1 MCPPPF
7 YSKVEPDAYCACVE
21 SRAATPTLSCTVNN
35 MGKKKKGGKQKGDK
49 AGGGDKLP
57 PPPNIED
64 QRPGAREA
72 LLTFKSVLPSLYSV
86 QIMCISL
93 SAKSTAIAVIKLH
106 SQSFTPLFFL
116 FFFCT
121 VQNFRWCKT
130 FR

>member
-1 MCPPPF
+1 
-7 YSKVEPDAYCACVE
+7 
-21 SRAATPTLSCTVNN
+21 

-106 SQSFTPLFFL
+106 SQSFTPLFFFC
-116 FFFCT
+116 FFLHCA
-121 VQNFRWCKT
+121 KT
-130 FR
+130 SGGVKLLGEVAWV